1 MNTQMK
7 TLVTGGAGFIGS
19 HLVDRLIAEGREV
32 VVLDNFCTGRAE
44 NLAHHE
50 GNPRL
55 KVHRVDVADFG
66 AMRPWFD
73 GVNWVF
79 HLASLADIVPSIKHP
94 RDYFRSNVEGTV
106 NALEASRQ
114 AGVARFVYVGSS
126 SCYGIPDSSPTPET
140 AEIRTQYP
148 YALTKYLGEECTLHW
163 GKVYKLPVLPLRF
176 FNVYGPRSRT
186 TGAYGA
192 VFGVFLA
199 QRLARQPLTIVGDG
213 AQTRD
218 FVFVTDVA
226 EACLAAAESD
236 VTGEVF
242 NVGAGN
248 PQSVNRLCEL
258 IGGPTTNIP
267 QRPGEPQ
274 CTWAD
279 ITKIKREL
287 GWEPKVSFEQLVEMM
302 VKSDIEKLREH

>member
-1 MNTQMK
+1 MNTQMQ

-55 KVHRVDVADFG
+55 KVHHVDVADFG

-73 GVNWVF
+73 GVDWVF

-140 AEIRTQYP
+140 ADIRPQYP

-163 GKVYKLPVLPLRF
+163 GQDCI
-176 FNVYGPRSRT
+176 S
-186 TGAYGA
+186 
-192 VFGVFLA
+192 
-199 QRLARQPLTIVGDG
+199 
-213 AQTRD
+213 
-218 FVFVTDVA
+218 
-226 EACLAAAESD
+226 
-236 VTGEVF
+236 
-242 NVGAGN
+242 
-248 PQSVNRLCEL
+248 
-258 IGGPTTNIP
+258 
-267 QRPGEPQ
+267 
-274 CTWAD
+274 
-279 ITKIKREL
+279 
-287 GWEPKVSFEQLVEMM
+287 
-302 VKSDIEKLREH
+302 